1 MGGKRGRISI
11 VDYILYARIMEAYHT
26 RGIISQL
33 LPFLLAQLHESRYHR
48 FLPDYKETAM
58 EQLQTTEFNKD
69 SIQKVS
75 YTHDSIIDWMIANP
89 RAVTRKEIGIQFGY
103 SEVWMNRLVGSDA
116 FQARLAKRRE
126 ELIDPILRNS
136 VEENMRGLAQLS
148 LDVLMDKLASER
160 SPEIALRTL
169 DMTSRA
175 IGYGARETAGAP
187 KVSVNFVVA
196 MPDRVA
202 DVGSWANAHNGRVV
216 EG

>member
-1 MGGKRGRISI
+1 
-11 VDYILYARIMEAYHT
+11 
-26 RGIISQL
+26 
-33 LPFLLAQLHESRYHR
+33 
-48 FLPDYKETAM
+48 M

-89 RAVTRKEIGIQFGY
+89 RAVTRKEIGMQFGY

-126 ELIDPILRNS
+126 ELIDPILRNT
-136 VEENMRGLAQLS
+136 VEENMKGLAQLS
-148 LDVLMDKLASER
+148 LDVLMDKLAADR
-160 SPEIALRTL
+160 NPDMALRTL

-175 IGYGARETAGAP
+175 LGYGAREAASAP

-202 DVGSWANAHNGRVV
+202 DVGTWANAHNGRVV